1 MKQMFSNCR
10 EVRRNLLRIDALDAV
25 ERGFMDMHMK
35 RCSVCRDIAQGLAL
49 IEAGPGEIEEISEE
63 RIQNVYRRLIPAVHE
78 ISTQMTQPKKS
89 WSFLKWRSAYAMGV
103 AFVFACVVAG
113 VFLFQNIGEQT
124 TGVVGQPTITRVVP
138 SEDLS
143 IGFVDRCEG
152 RVRIDGED
160 IFGEKRFSLRGGTQI
175 EVDKDARFSFHV
187 GNLVRV
193 ALFGKTTWRLVEA
206 QEDRVVVYLDSGR
219 LAVDFNSQYGKALT
233 VTTRD
238 ATVRVRGTIFTV
250 EALTT
255 GHTSVGVIEGR
266 VNVVSHRAASR
277 TISVGVDQAVT
288 VPGNGEFESVTDAQ
302 RSLVAELSFIGQY
315 PEELTR
321 MVRFDGSP
329 EKARVEVEGRVVGT
343 TPLAVRVPEGPFTYK
358 LTAPGMEPVV
368 GTTTGY
374 DSNEQIAFAMLPA
387 YDYQPA
393 AVRHTSFAGKK
404 RRASRLSDET
414 PRTTSRK
421 SMDLY
426 ERARSAMTAGDIPHA
441 IALLERAN
449 ETVDGKK
456 LVTGLALLAE
466 CYAALGIYH
475 KAADVLDSIVEEMPN
490 SAVAQNARYE
500 IGRLAMDQLGD
511 YSRAK
516 GAFTAYV
523 ASRIGGE
530 LKEDAYYSLCELD
543 GRRGEHRNALHCFNQ
558 FLISFSEGRYE
569 PSARLWRGAL
579 YQDVEGRFADAERD
593 LLSFI
598 KARPRHP
605 RTDEARYRVAL
616 GRYQGG
622 DKRGAM
628 RMIREYLRHHPNG
641 KYRLRAER
649 LRLAIIDP
657 SVSLQTEK

>member
-1 MKQMFSNCR
+1 
-10 EVRRNLLRIDALDAV
+10 
-25 ERGFMDMHMK
+25 
-35 RCSVCRDIAQGLAL
+35 
-49 IEAGPGEIEEISEE
+49 
-63 RIQNVYRRLIPAVHE
+63 
-78 ISTQMTQPKKS
+78 
-89 WSFLKWRSAYAMGV
+89 
-103 AFVFACVVAG
+103 
-113 VFLFQNIGEQT
+113 
-124 TGVVGQPTITRVVP
+124 
-138 SEDLS
+138 
-143 IGFVDRCEG
+143 
-152 RVRIDGED
+152 
-160 IFGEKRFSLRGGTQI
+160 
-175 EVDKDARFSFHV
+175 
-187 GNLVRV
+187 
-193 ALFGKTTWRLVEA
+193 
-206 QEDRVVVYLDSGR
+206 
-219 LAVDFNSQYGKALT
+219 
-233 VTTRD
+233 
-238 ATVRVRGTIFTV
+238 
-250 EALTT
+250 
-255 GHTSVGVIEGR
+255 
-266 VNVVSHRAASR
+266 
-277 TISVGVDQAVT
+277 
-288 VPGNGEFESVTDAQ
+288 
-302 RSLVAELSFIGQY
+302 
-315 PEELTR
+315 
-321 MVRFDGSP
+321 
-329 EKARVEVEGRVVGT
+329 
-343 TPLAVRVPEGPFTYK
+343 
-358 LTAPGMEPVV
+358 
-368 GTTTGY
+368 
-374 DSNEQIAFAMLPA
+374 
-387 YDYQPA
+387 
-393 AVRHTSFAGKK
+393 
-404 RRASRLSDET
+404 
-414 PRTTSRK
+414 
-421 SMDLY
+421 
-426 ERARSAMTAGDIPHA
+426 MTAGDIPHA

-657 SVSLQTEK
+657 SVSLPTEK